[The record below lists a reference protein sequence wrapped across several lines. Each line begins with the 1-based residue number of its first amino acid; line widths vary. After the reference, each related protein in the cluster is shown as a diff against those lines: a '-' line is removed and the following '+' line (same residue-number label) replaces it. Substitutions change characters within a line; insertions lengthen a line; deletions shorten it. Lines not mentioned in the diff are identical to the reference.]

1 MAFALENRFRKVMKF
16 LMTRYSQSGNSSSV
30 PGMVLP
36 DTLAEFR
43 EKYVLSFS
51 HANLRQRRPIMEINN
66 VVDIRC
72 SAVYNVIHSALCTE
86 HDKAGWDIQLH
97 RIYQQYPDILLR
109 STLTKMKNDMMI
121 SQKKKN
127 SSKSVPIF
135 IFIIFF
141 QTKSQH

>member
-1 MAFALENRFRKVMKF
+1 MAIVLQNRFGKVMEF
-16 LMTRYSQSGNSSSV
+16 LLTRYSQSGNSSV
-30 PGMVLP
+30 PGTVLP
-36 DTLAEFR
+36 DTLAEFHK
-43 EKYVLSFS
+43 KYVLSFPQ
-51 HANLRQRRPIMEINN
+51 ANLRQRRPIMEINN